1 MAKKQ
6 KAIRGKFSDEKYL
19 GTEPDLRGEVSNA
32 QVINAYNWYNYF
44 YDGDQAKSWIIEYL
58 KEFYKTEK
66 ELIKNVNR
74 IDANY
79 CRTSGW
85 NCRILL
91 LGGDLPQELQD
102 RNIARIRALVFRAN
116 IGCST
121 SSSGNEG
128 TGKEEG
134 STKEVSR
141 EEVNANSSGASHVS
155 IAGGNA
161 GSSDMATELATAE
174 GTRLGTNVEELG
186 NSASS
191 RSARKGKGSEAKN
204 GTGSATQSGRAKNS
218 GDELSAG
225 IYSQSLGS
233 NGEEV
238 SGSDSHT
245 SSDSSAEASSSSAEE
260 AQEDSVRHSSK
271 STVVSIQ
278 ERIANRA
285 NELIADLEVLLDAYY
300 RDGRQFKM
308 ADWIIKNNVKPQIAQ
323 RIATYYKPLYSEA
336 FDALNGKDEQL
347 KEGYSHYK
355 KAQLKAYVEFLRSIV
370 SCAETTATIVK
381 ARKPRKKKEKPVSVI
396 VSKLKYKAK
405 DDEHKL
411 VSVDPKQ
418 IVGCNQLW
426 VFNTKYRTL
435 AVYNA
440 MGPAGLN
447 VKGSTV
453 IGFDEK
459 TSIVKKLRKPTEQIK
474 KLMDGGKII
483 LRKYMDEVKCK
494 PKEATGRINNETVL
508 LRIIK

>member
-102 RNIARIRALVFRAN
+102 RNITRIRALVSRAN

-121 SSSGNEG
+121 SSSGNED

-141 EEVNANSSGASHVS
+141 EEVNTNPSGASRVS
-155 IAGGNA
+155 I
-161 GSSDMATELATAE
+161 
-174 GTRLGTNVEELG
+174 
-186 NSASS
+186 
-191 RSARKGKGSEAKN
+191 
-204 GTGSATQSGRAKNS
+204 
-218 GDELSAG
+218 
-225 IYSQSLGS
+225 
-233 NGEEV
+233 
-238 SGSDSHT
+238 
-245 SSDSSAEASSSSAEE
+245 
-260 AQEDSVRHSSK
+260 
-271 STVVSIQ
+271 VVSIQ

-285 NELIADLEVLLDAYY
+285 NDLIADLEVLLDAYY
-300 RDGRQFKM
+300 RNGRQFKM

-323 RIATYYKPLYSEA
+323 RIAAYYKPLYSEA
-336 FDALNGKDEQL
+336 FDALNGNDEQL

-405 DDEHKL
+405 DDELNL

-459 TSIVKKLRKPTEQIK
+459 TSIVKKLRKPTEQLK

>member
-102 RNIARIRALVFRAN
+102 RNITRIRALVSRAN

-121 SSSGNEG
+121 SSSGNED

-141 EEVNANSSGASHVS
+141 EEVNTNPSGASRVS
-155 IAGGNA
+155 I
-161 GSSDMATELATAE
+161 
-174 GTRLGTNVEELG
+174 
-186 NSASS
+186 
-191 RSARKGKGSEAKN
+191 
-204 GTGSATQSGRAKNS
+204 
-218 GDELSAG
+218 
-225 IYSQSLGS
+225 
-233 NGEEV
+233 
-238 SGSDSHT
+238 
-245 SSDSSAEASSSSAEE
+245 
-260 AQEDSVRHSSK
+260 
-271 STVVSIQ
+271 VVSIQ

-285 NELIADLEVLLDAYY
+285 NDLIADLEVLLDAYY
-300 RDGRQFKM
+300 RNGRQFKM

-323 RIATYYKPLYSEA
+323 RIAAYYKPLYSEA
-336 FDALNGKDEQL
+336 FDALNGNDEQL

-447 VKGSTV
+447 IKGSTL

>member
-102 RNIARIRALVFRAN
+102 RNIARIRTLVFRAN

-141 EEVNANSSGASHVS
+141 EEVNTNPSGASRVS
-155 IAGGNA
+155 I
-161 GSSDMATELATAE
+161 
-174 GTRLGTNVEELG
+174 
-186 NSASS
+186 
-191 RSARKGKGSEAKN
+191 
-204 GTGSATQSGRAKNS
+204 
-218 GDELSAG
+218 
-225 IYSQSLGS
+225 
-233 NGEEV
+233 
-238 SGSDSHT
+238 
-245 SSDSSAEASSSSAEE
+245 
-260 AQEDSVRHSSK
+260 
-271 STVVSIQ
+271 VVSIQ

-285 NELIADLEVLLDAYY
+285 NDLIADLEVLLDAYY
-300 RDGRQFKM
+300 RNGRQFKM

-323 RIATYYKPLYSEA
+323 RIAAYYKPLYSEA
-336 FDALNGKDEQL
+336 FDALNGNDEQL

-459 TSIVKKLRKPTEQIK
+459 TSIVKKLRKPTEQLK